1 MASSDR
7 IDFNLTGHDWAPNK
21 FTRKNIIRRITCDGS
36 SGDLVVYDALIIQK
50 LNPGKEVQHY
60 HIDFYYL
67 IQANPDIANKAVDFS
82 IDVGSSCCQSTWS
95 SYSIPF
101 VNYINNEYLTLY
113 IRKDTK
119 QIVLSTLGDWE
130 NFYANIYINV
140 YVPRSR

>member
-50 LNPGKEVQHY
+50 LNSGKEVQHY
-60 HIDFYYL
+60 YIDFYYL
-67 IQANPDIANKAVDFS
+67 IQANHDIANKAVDFS

-95 SYSIPF
+95 SYSIPWI
-101 VNYINNEYLTLY
+101 NYINNEYLTLY
-113 IRKDTK
+113 MRKDTK

>member
-1 MASSDR
+1 M
-7 IDFNLTGHDWAPNK
+7 TGLLE
-21 FTRKNIIRRITCDGS
+21 
-36 SGDLVVYDALIIQK
+36 DLVVYDTLIIQK

-95 SYSIPF
+95 SYSIPL

-113 IRKDTK
+113 MRKDTK